1 MELFTRKKIRL
12 PKNLGEK
19 LRLQRKR
26 KDVDLND
33 AEAETKI
40 AMKYLAALE
49 HSEYDKL
56 PADVYVY
63 GFLERYAVYLG
74 LDKDLI
80 VNMYRDEKKIF
91 DSVKNIKKH
100 SDQKNANLIKPKPN
114 EKWLKTSRFI
124 VTPELAIGF
133 FVAVVVIGMLGY
145 IWFQVKSFAAA
156 PPLEIKNAEA
166 EIVVSANSIVVSGL
180 TDAQASLNI
189 NNQTVGIGTDGNFS
203 QEVQLSKGINTIEI
217 VAKNKANKETKKTI
231 QILSK

>member
-12 PKNLGEK
+12 SKNLGEK

-26 KDVDLND
+26 KNVDLSD

-40 AMKYLAALE
+40 AMKYLAAIE

-63 GFLERYAVYLG
+63 GFLERYAIYLG
-74 LDKDLI
+74 LNKDVILG
-80 VNMYRDEKKIF
+80 MYRDEKKIF
-91 DSVKNIKKH
+91 NSVKNIKKH
-100 SDQKNANLIKPKPN
+100 TDQKNANLIKPKPN

-124 VTPELAIGF
+124 VTPELVIGF
-133 FVAVVVIGMLGY
+133 FVAVVVIGLLGY

-156 PPLEIKNAEA
+156 PPLELRNAEA
-166 EIVVSANSIVVSGL
+166 EIVVSTNKIVVSGT
-180 TDAQASLNI
+180 TDAQASLDI
-189 NNQTVGIGTDGNFS
+189 NNQSIAINTDGSFS
-203 QEVQLSKGINTIEI
+203 QEVQLNKGINTIEI